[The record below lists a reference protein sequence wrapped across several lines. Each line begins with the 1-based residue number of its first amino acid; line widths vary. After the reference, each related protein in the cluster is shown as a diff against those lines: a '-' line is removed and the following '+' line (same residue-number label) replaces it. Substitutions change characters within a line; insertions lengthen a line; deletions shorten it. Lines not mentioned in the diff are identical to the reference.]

1 MTTKIKKQLKWVAW
15 FENPICFHTKK
26 EMEEY
31 CKGKIVM
38 MSKIQR

>member
-1 MTTKIKKQLKWVAW
+1 MARARKKPLRWVAW

-38 MSKIQR
+38 MSKIKR